1 MRQRNSKSSAA
12 AGRGYDIDLAVM
24 CLDDFLSDSQ
34 AETCTICFVRGKRSK
49 ERFKRFGCHAAAIVR
64 NPDNDMIQIFSGG
77 KGYASVLPC
86 SFEGVFEKIQKCLF

>member
-34 AETCTICFVRGKRSK
+34 AETLSLI
-49 ERFKRFGCHAAAIVR
+49 HI
-64 NPDNDMIQIFSGG
+64 
-77 KGYASVLPC
+77 
-86 SFEGVFEKIQKCLF
+86 

>member
-64 NPDNDMIQIFSGG
+64 NDNGQPVPGFIYRDPNLYQGSACSGRILRYIQ
-77 KGYASVLPC
+77 Y
-86 SFEGVFEKIQKCLF
+86 IQ

>member
-34 AETCTICFVRGKRSK
+34 AKTCTICFVR
-49 ERFKRFGCHAAAIVR
+49 
-64 NPDNDMIQIFSGG
+64 P
-77 KGYASVLPC
+77 
-86 SFEGVFEKIQKCLF
+86 VFDTLKKNKQP